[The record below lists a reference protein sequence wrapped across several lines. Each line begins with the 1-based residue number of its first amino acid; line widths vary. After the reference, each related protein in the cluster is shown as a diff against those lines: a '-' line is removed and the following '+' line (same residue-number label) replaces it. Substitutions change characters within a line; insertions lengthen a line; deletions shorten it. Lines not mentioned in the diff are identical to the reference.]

1 MDEILRESYIE
12 MVQKLKTDAALK
24 EKFLAFINSYD
35 GSFGDEFKNFMSQM
49 ISFLTISEVNR
60 IKADA
65 FDKIEKIQDDLK
77 TNLEIV
83 DEDMDI
89 ISNEKPIPE
98 EDLED

>member
-12 MVQKLKTDAALK
+12 MVSKLKTDEVLK
-24 EKFLAFINSYD
+24 EKFLAFITSYD
-35 GSFGDEFKNFMSQM
+35 GSFDDEFKNFMSQM

-65 FDKIEKIQDDLK
+65 FDKVEKIQDDLK